1 MRRFAL
7 LVLVPAVVLA
17 VAPSAMAVKP
27 VKSSASFTLDPV
39 VVDDICSFPITVVS
53 HIEGIETDFFDSS
66 SGSLVRIALF
76 TREQDTFT
84 ALGKSITG
92 DEYTFKIQILFDEE
106 GNPTH
111 IYSSGVAA
119 KIRFPDGTLFISA
132 GRIDFAAHP
141 GSVFLIAPDVGVTG
155 DLDAFCAFFAEP

>member
-7 LVLVPAVVLA
+7 VVLVPAVVLA

-27 VKSSASFTLDPV
+27 FKSSASFTLDPV
-39 VVDDICSFPITVVS
+39 VVEDICSFPITVVS
-53 HIEGIETDFFDSS
+53 HIEGTETDFFDS

-106 GNPTH
+106 GNTTH
-111 IYSSGVAA
+111 IYASGVAA
-119 KIRFPDGTLFISA
+119 KIRFPDGTLFLSA
-132 GRIDFAAHP
+132 GRLDFAAHP
-141 GSVFLIAPDVGVTG
+141 GSVFLISPDVGVTG
-155 DLDAFCAFFAEP
+155 DLDAFCAFFAQP